1 MILIKLEP
9 DERKE
14 LKKRVDYLQRHGD
27 DHNRTLS
34 KAMIARK
41 IHISSTTLAKALK
54 TNNEFTID
62 IHDKIVD
69 WLENGK

>member
-14 LKKRVDYLQRHGD
+14 LRKRVAYLQRHGD

-34 KAMIARK
+34 KTMIAYRM
-41 IHISSTTLAKALK
+41 HISAPTLVKALK
-54 TNNEFTID
+54 ANTEFNPEIYNR
-62 IHDKIVD
+62 IKE
-69 WLENGK
+69 WLEK

>member
-14 LKKRVDYLQRHGD
+14 LRKRVDYLERHGD

-41 IHISSTTLAKALK
+41 IHISAPTLVKALK
-54 TNNEFTID
+54 TNTEFKPEIYD
-62 IHDKIVD
+62 RIKE
-69 WLENGK
+69 WLAK

>member
-14 LKKRVDYLQRHGD
+14 LKKRVEYLQRHGD
-27 DHNRTLS
+27 DHSRTLS

-41 IHISSTTLAKALK
+41 IHISEPTLSKALN
-54 TNNEFTID
+54 TNKGLSID
-62 IHDKIVD
+62 IHDKIVE
-69 WLENGK
+69 WLEKGK

>member
-14 LKKRVDYLQRHGD
+14 LRKRVAYLQRHGD

-34 KAMIARK
+34 KTMIAYRM
-41 IHISSTTLAKALK
+41 HISAPTLVKALK
-54 TNNEFTID
+54 ANTEFNPEIYNR
-62 IHDKIVD
+62 IKE
-69 WLENGK
+69 WLAK